1 MIIFRIFNGF
11 TFMFFH
17 IVKIQGEL
25 FNLHTGAKN
34 QNESKNSHV
43 ENRIFQEIHILKI
56 ILFHIIHIFFTKFKF
71 SQDSQN
77 SNFPQIHI
85 VFTKFTLFSQDS
97 QNLHFYKFKF
107 FTKFTFFTYFT
118 FIHIS
123 NSSEFMDKK
132 CDFAP
137 V

>member
-11 TFMFFH
+11 TFMYFH

-34 QNESKNSHV
+34 HNESKNSHV

-56 ILFHIIHIFFTKFKF
+56 ILFHIIHIFSK
-71 SQDSQN
+71 N
-77 SNFPQIHI
+77 SNFHKIHKIQIFH
-85 VFTKFTLFSQDS
+85 KFTLFSQDS
-97 QNLHFYKFKF
+97 HVSQDSQNLHFQPIQI
-107 FTKFTFFTYFT
+107 FTKFTFSTYFT